1 MCFLRRTHN
10 NKAVN
15 SGRINLKPGSSYEIQ
30 WQTSNK
36 RVCICNIVI
45 LVRRP
50 LHYAFVCLLQH
61 LSSSDEF
68 PRSANLLICAMQQH
82 ALPTENFIY
91 MQEKETVII
100 VGYKWINLF
109 ILNWDSKIPKMQS
122 YREFKLR
129 DDTEN

>member
-1 MCFLRRTHN
+1 MRFLRRTHN

-45 LVRRP
+45 LVRHP

-82 ALPTENFIY
+82 AFPRPRILFTCKKKKQLISA
-91 MQEKETVII
+91 
-100 VGYKWINLF
+100 INESICSF
-109 ILNWDSKIPKMQS
+109 YWDSKISKMQS
-122 YREFKLR
+122 YREFKLH